1 MEPKEYLEM
10 FFATRKNPVTDKNR
24 QAFEHFCNE
33 EKNIDAVIQILSQ
46 QETLMKQ
53 WEIKTRID
61 KIINQYV
68 LIPNGSV
75 NKPYQATLDFE
86 QLNWQEIIAY
96 EIEGL
101 EDIGLVFDVE
111 HKVISGT
118 PSASGDFKISFM
130 FRISGEEEKEDW
142 NLKTIPLIIN
152 PDPKSLWKDNPSD
165 KEDKF
170 WKPDNVAVVTPL
182 VSKQIVVASKRGR
195 SHANVGSFRDDDFA
209 FKHFVAANWSVVA
222 VSDGAGSAKY
232 SREGARIA
240 CESVIDYFSDKEVQ
254 NRLEIMD
261 TLLEHISQ
269 DADYDIQKEISQFIY
284 SELGNAAKHAHHQLE
299 HAATVSGATLS
310 DFHATLIFVLIKK
323 YEFGYGILS
332 FGVGDCPIGLLHE
345 RVSAITMMNT
355 LDVGEFG
362 GGTRFIT
369 MPEIF
374 QNENFSSRFAFKL
387 VKDFDYLM
395 LMTDGIYDPK
405 FEVEANLLK
414 IEKWQSFLEDL
425 NGKNADGKAVI
436 LKQDN
441 EKIADQLSDWMDF
454 WSPGNHDDRT
464 LAIIF

>member
-1 MEPKEYLEM
+1 MKPKEYLEM

-24 QAFEHFCNE
+24 QAFESFCNE

-61 KIINQYV
+61 KIINQHV

-75 NKPYQATLDFE
+75 NKPYKVTLDFE

-101 EDIGLVFDVE
+101 EDIGLTYNTE
-111 HKVISGT
+111 HKTISGT
-118 PSASGDFKISFM
+118 PSASGDFKISFK

-142 NLKTIPLIIN
+142 NLKIIPLIIN
-152 PDPKSLWKDNPSD
+152 PDPKSLWQSKPSD

-170 WKPDNVAVVTPL
+170 WKPDNVAEVAPL
-182 VSKQIVVASKRGR
+182 GSKHIVVASKRGR

-209 FKHFVAANWSVVA
+209 FKHFEDSGWSVVA

-240 CESVIDYFSDKEVQ
+240 CQGVLDYFAAKFAEGAFKVLDNLFQ
-254 NRLEIMD
+254 G
-261 TLLEHISQ
+261 ISE
-269 DADYDIQKEISQFIY
+269 DADPDIQKEISQFVY
-284 SELGNAAKHAHHQLE
+284 SELGNAAKYVHHQLE
-299 HAATVSGATLS
+299 QVAAVSEAALS

-332 FGVGDCPIGLLHE
+332 FGVGDCPIGLVHGKI
-345 RVSAITMMNT
+345 SAITMMNT

-374 QNENFSSRFAFKL
+374 QSENFSSRFAFKL

-405 FEVEANLLK
+405 FEVEANLSK
-414 IEKWQSFLEDL
+414 IEKWQSFLEDI
-425 NGKNADGKAVI
+425 NGKNADNKTVI
-436 LKQDN
+436 LKKDN
-441 EKIADQLSDWMDF
+441 EELANQLSDWMDF

-464 LAIIF
+464 LAIVF

>member
-1 MEPKEYLEM
+1 MEPKDYLEK

-24 QAFEHFCNE
+24 QAFENFCNDG
-33 EKNIDAVIQILSQ
+33 KNIDAVIQILSQ
-46 QETLMKQ
+46 QEMLMKQ

-61 KIINQYV
+61 KIINQHV
-68 LIPNGSV
+68 LVPNGSV

-86 QLNWQEIIAY
+86 KLNWQEIIAY

-101 EDIGLVFDVE
+101 EDIGLVYDVDP
-111 HKVISGT
+111 KTISGI
-118 PSASGDFKISFM
+118 PSVSGDFKISFK

-152 PDPKSLWKDNPSD
+152 PDPKSLWKSNTSD

-170 WKPDNVAVVTPL
+170 WKPDNVAVIADL
-182 VSKQIVVASKRGR
+182 GDKKIVVASRRGR

-209 FKHFVAANWSVVA
+209 FKHFDDSGWSVIA

-232 SREGARIA
+232 SREGARVA
-240 CESVIDYFSDKEVQ
+240 CQSVLDYFAAKLTEGTFNVLDNLFQ
-254 NRLEIMD
+254 G
-261 TLLEHISQ
+261 ISQ
-269 DADYDIQKEISQFIY
+269 DADPDIQKEISQFVY
-284 SELGNAAKHAHHQLE
+284 SELGNGAKHVHHQLE
-299 HAATVSGATLS
+299 QVAQAAEATLS

-345 RVSAITMMNT
+345 KVSAITMMNT

-374 QNENFSSRFAFKL
+374 LNENFSTRFAFKL

-405 FEVEANLLK
+405 FEVEDNLLK

-436 LKQDN
+436 LKKDN
-441 EKIADQLSDWMDF
+441 QELANQLSDWMDF

-464 LAIIF
+464 LAIVF